1 MTGVRREGGEVDR
14 RPPGRGIT
22 RSRVAR
28 KVGETL
34 AVGGHRAIDSNRRNP
49 TSFGISFQ
57 LLRKTDVCTHCSAAL
72 KAATAPTLASGK
84 VLPPT
89 PPFFIGG
96 KNPPALPLKTTP
108 NRPGENPVV

>member
-1 MTGVRREGGEVDR
+1 MPGDRAGEI
-14 RPPGRGIT
+14 PATHAP
-22 RSRVAR
+22 
-28 KVGETL
+28 
-34 AVGGHRAIDSNRRNP
+34 IDSNRRNP

-96 KNPPALPLKTTP
+96 KNPERLRRRAHWSVAFKLQPPYADTSRKRLGSA
-108 NRPGENPVV
+108 RAEAIAAA